1 MTIGP
6 TLAPEDRARLDEPG
20 PLSVEDGFPGLAAW
34 VVFGLTVKLGVSE
47 ERLVVDLAP
56 DEQGTL
62 IVLLSAAGAISYP
75 YALLMVP
82 VPPRGQ
88 TAMDVAKSL
97 AAEHAIIHS
106 LEPAE
111 RELAYQNSG
120 AEYLVRLAA
129 EVVGDPDLALR
140 AN

>member
-1 MTIGP
+1 MTIGTTP
-6 TLAPEDRARLDEPG
+6 APEDRARLDEPG

-82 VPPRGQ
+82 APPRGQ
-88 TAMDVAKSL
+88 TAMAVAQSL
-97 AAEHAIIHS
+97 AAEYAIIHS

>member
-1 MTIGP
+1 MSIGTTP
-6 TLAPEDRARLDEPG
+6 ASEDRARLDESG

-47 ERLVVDLAP
+47 ERLVADLAP

-82 VPPRGQ
+82 APPRGQ
-88 TAMDVAKSL
+88 TAMAVAQSL
-97 AAEHAIIHS
+97 AAEYAIIHA

-111 RELAYQNSG
+111 REQAYQNSG
-120 AEYLVRLAA
+120 ADRLVRLAA